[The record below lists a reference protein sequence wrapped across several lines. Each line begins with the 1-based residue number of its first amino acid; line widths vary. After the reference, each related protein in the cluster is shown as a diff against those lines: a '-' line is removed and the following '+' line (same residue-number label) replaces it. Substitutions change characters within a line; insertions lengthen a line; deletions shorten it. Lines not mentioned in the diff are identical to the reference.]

1 MKKLLLL
8 LSVFSIGAFASEND
22 VTSKS
27 ISSGCSE
34 TKLTELVSILSCPSG
49 DYKVTYFTTGGMT
62 NGKLDI
68 SKTKEPKV
76 ELLSVNK

>member
-8 LSVFSIGAFASEND
+8 LPVLSIGAFASEND

-27 ISSGCSE
+27 MLTSCSE

-49 DYKVTYFTTGGMT
+49 DYKVTYGYTSIFNNIPIRSQTE
-62 NGKLDI
+62 
-68 SKTKEPKV
+68 EPKI
-76 ELLSVNK
+76 ELLSVAK